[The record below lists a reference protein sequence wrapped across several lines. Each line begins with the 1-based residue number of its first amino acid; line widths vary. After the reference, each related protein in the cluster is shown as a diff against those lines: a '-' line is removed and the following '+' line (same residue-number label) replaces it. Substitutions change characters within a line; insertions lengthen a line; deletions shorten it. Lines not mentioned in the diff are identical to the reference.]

1 MSNLKSLQRLL
12 VVQAIYEISINKER
26 IKEETEEILKDIIQ
40 NLDLGKKLEKSN
52 LNFATRLLDGV
63 INKIDQIEDIL
74 SKSFN
79 NKNKLKTSDNMLLAI
94 FKPAIFEIIFDKNTS
109 KNIVISEYLAI
120 ADRFLITKET
130 SLLNGVLDNLKYK
143 PLK

>member
-26 IKEETEEILKDIIQ
+26 LNKETKEILRDIIE
-40 NLDLGKKLEKSN
+40 NLDLGKKLNNSN

-74 SKSFN
+74 SKSFD
-79 NKNKLKTSDNMLLAI
+79 NKKKLKTLDNMLLAI
-94 FKPAIFEIIFDKNTS
+94 FKPAIFEIIYEKNIS

-120 ADRFLITKET
+120 ADRFLIKKET
-130 SLLNGVLDNLKYK
+130 SLLNGVLDNLKY
-143 PLK
+143 

>member
-26 IKEETEEILKDIIQ
+26 LKEETEEILRDIIK
-40 NLDLGKKLEKSN
+40 NLNLGNKLEKSN

-63 INKIDQIEDIL
+63 IDKIDQIDDVL
-74 SKSFN
+74 SKSFE

-94 FKPAIFEIIFDKNTS
+94 FKPAIFEIIFEKNTS

-120 ADRFLITKET
+120 ADRFLIKKET
-130 SLLNGVLDNLKYK
+130 SLLNGVLDNLKF
-143 PLK
+143 

>member
-1 MSNLKSLQRLL
+1 MSSLKSLQRLL

-26 IKEETEEILKDIIQ
+26 IKGETEEILRDIVL
-40 NLDLGKKLEKSN
+40 NLNLGNKLEKSN
-52 LNFATRLLDGV
+52 LNFAIRLLNGV
-63 INKIDQIEDIL
+63 IDKIDQIEDIL

-120 ADRFLITKET
+120 ADRFLIKKET
-130 SLLNGVLDNLKYK
+130 SLLNGVLDNLKF
-143 PLK
+143 

>member
-26 IKEETEEILKDIIQ
+26 IKEETEEILRDIMQ

-63 INKIDQIEDIL
+63 IEKIDEIEDVL

-94 FKPAIFEIIFDKNTS
+94 FKPAIFEIVFDKNTS

-120 ADRFLITKET
+120 ADRFLIKKET
-130 SLLNGVLDNLKYK
+130 SLLNGVLDNLKF
-143 PLK
+143 

>member
-12 VVQAIYEISINKER
+12 VVQAMYEISINKER
-26 IKEETEEILKDIIQ
+26 IKHDSQQILRDIIYS
-40 NLDLGKKLEKSN
+40 LDLGKKLGKSN
-52 LNFATRLLDGV
+52 LNFAIRLLDGV

-79 NKNKLKTSDNMLLAI
+79 DKKKLKTSDSMLLAI
-94 FKPAIFEIIFDKNTS
+94 FKPAIFEIVYEKDTS

-120 ADRFLITKET
+120 ADRFLIKKET
-130 SLLNGVLDNLKYK
+130 GLLNGVLDNLKF
-143 PLK
+143 

>member
-1 MSNLKSLQRLL
+1 MSTLKSLQRLL

-26 IKEETEEILKDIIQ
+26 IKDETEEILKDIIQ

-63 INKIDQIEDIL
+63 IDRIDQIEDVL
-74 SKSFN
+74 SKSID
-79 NKNKLKTSDNMLLAI
+79 NKNKLKASDNMLLAI
-94 FKPAIFEIIFDKNTS
+94 FKPAIYEIIFDKNTS

-120 ADRFLITKET
+120 ADRFLIKKET
-130 SLLNGVLDNLKYK
+130 SLLNGVLDNLKF
-143 PLK
+143 

>member
-26 IKEETEEILKDIIQ
+26 IKEETEEILRDIIQ

-52 LNFATRLLDGV
+52 LNFATRLLNGV

-120 ADRFLITKET
+120 ADRFLIKKET
-130 SLLNGVLDNLKYK
+130 SLLNGVLDNLKF
-143 PLK
+143 

>member
-1 MSNLKSLQRLL
+1 MSNLKSIQRLL

-26 IKEETEEILKDIIQ
+26 IKNETQEILRDIIQ
-40 NLDLGKKLEKSN
+40 NLDLEKKLEKSN
-52 LNFATRLLDGV
+52 LNFATRLFDGV

-79 NKNKLKTSDNMLLAI
+79 NKNKLKTSDSMLLAI
-94 FKPAIFEIIFDKNTS
+94 FKPAIFEIIYEKDTS

-120 ADRFLITKET
+120 ADRFLIKKET
-130 SLLNGVLDNLKYK
+130 SLLNGVLDNLKY
-143 PLK
+143 

>member
-26 IKEETEEILKDIIQ
+26 IKEGTEEILRDIIQ

-52 LNFATRLLDGV
+52 LNFAARLLDGV
-63 INKIDQIEDIL
+63 IDKIDQIEDIL

-94 FKPAIFEIIFDKNTS
+94 FKPAIFEIIFEKNTS

-120 ADRFLITKET
+120 ADRFLIKKET
-130 SLLNGVLDNLKYK
+130 SLLNGVLDNLKF
-143 PLK
+143 

>member
-26 IKEETEEILKDIIQ
+26 IKEEKQEILRNIIQ

-52 LNFATRLLDGV
+52 LNFALRLLDGV
-63 INKIDQIEDIL
+63 VSKIEQIDDIL
-74 SKSFN
+74 IKSFD
-79 NKNKLKTSDNMLLAI
+79 NKKKLNKSDTMLLAI
-94 FKPAIFEIIFDKNTS
+94 FKPAIFEIIYEKNTS

-120 ADRFLITKET
+120 ADRFLIKKET
-130 SLLNGVLDNLKYK
+130 SLLNGVLDNLKY
-143 PLK
+143 

>member
-1 MSNLKSLQRLL
+1 MSKLKSLQRLL

-26 IKEETEEILKDIIQ
+26 AKEETEEILKDIIQ

-52 LNFATRLLDGV
+52 LNFATRLFNGV
-63 INKIDQIEDIL
+63 NNKIYEIDEIL

-79 NKNKLKTSDNMLLAI
+79 NKKKLKSSDNMLLAI
-94 FKPAIFEIIFDKNTS
+94 FKPAIFEIIYEKDTT

-120 ADRFLITKET
+120 ADRFLIKKET
-130 SLLNGVLDNLKYK
+130 SLLNGVLDNLKY
-143 PLK
+143 

>member
-26 IKEETEEILKDIIQ
+26 LKEETEEILRDIIK
-40 NLDLGKKLEKSN
+40 NLNLGNKLEKSN

-63 INKIDQIEDIL
+63 IDQIDQIDDVL
-74 SKSFN
+74 SKSFE

-94 FKPAIFEIIFDKNTS
+94 FKPAIFEIIFEKNTS

-120 ADRFLITKET
+120 ADRFLIKKET
-130 SLLNGVLDNLKYK
+130 SLLNGVLDNLKF
-143 PLK
+143 